1 MNYKL
6 LLTIFALAM
15 LSACSDE
22 DTPDPNIDDRDK
34 FIGKWSCAET
44 IGSSSSTFDIF
55 ITSYGESDSLQISNF
70 SNYGSTAIALGLVS
84 GKSIVIPNQQIG
96 ATLITV
102 QGSGLYFT
110 QSANEKMNLNYTS
123 DGQSATAVCTK
134 VPN

>member
-6 LLTIFALAM
+6 LLTMVALAM
-15 LSACSDE
+15 LGACSDE

-44 IGSSSSTFDIF
+44 IGSNTTTFPVF
-55 ITSYGESDSLQISNF
+55 ITSYGESDSLRLSNF
-70 SNYGSTAIALGLVS
+70 SNYGDSTIALGLVS

-110 QSANEKMNLNYTS
+110 QGANEKMNLNYTS